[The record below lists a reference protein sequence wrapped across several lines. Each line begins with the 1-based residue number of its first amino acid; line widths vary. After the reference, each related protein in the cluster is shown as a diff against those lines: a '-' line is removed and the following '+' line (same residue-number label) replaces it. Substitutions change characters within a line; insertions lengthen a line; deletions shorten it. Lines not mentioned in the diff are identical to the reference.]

1 MIKRLQNLF
10 RYTGSLGMRN
20 AAAKG
25 LRLARSGD
33 LRKIIRT
40 ARNIWTGALHRPVPN
55 EPWRDR
61 NDYHEWVARFD
72 TLLLSDEEHVREHI
86 AAWPRHPQVS
96 LLMPTYNTDRRMLVE
111 VIESVRAQLYPN
123 WELCIA
129 DDASKHPHVREVL
142 QDYAARDSRIRI
154 VMRTSNGHIC
164 ASTNSALEIATGD
177 WLALLDHDDLLPPH
191 ALYWIARTVVEQ
203 PGVRMIY
210 SDEDK
215 IDEHGARSGAYLKPD
230 WNPELFRGQNMF
242 SHLGAFE
249 ANLVRSVGGFRPGY
263 EGSQDYDLALRC
275 MEQVQPEQIVHVPR
289 VLYHWRVHAES
300 TASSNDAK
308 PYAQVAAERALNDHL
323 DRTGQNGRAHA
334 IDAGYRCVWSVPDQE
349 PVVAVVVR
357 GDTGTFQAQQAL
369 HDILQSDWPEH
380 RLRVYVEGPVGIDS
394 RYTRVQALLPGEA
407 SQHEFGARLVADGC
421 SFVAWM
427 PAGAKPL
434 VAEWLREMVGQALRP
449 NVGLVAPRLQDRHCT
464 VLSAGVIAVP
474 GEHGAPA
481 AWRDLHA
488 GWPADAHG
496 YGGRLQLAQFASWV
510 RPECIMMRL
519 ALHQTLAAHDRPEA
533 DDGSLRFCSALVARG
548 FDLVW
553 TPFASFSLPA
563 LAPLQG
569 PAPVPSG
576 LVDPNYH
583 PNLHLVVADFSLA
596 WPPLTTCVGARP
608 PADS

>member
-1 MIKRLQNLF
+1 MLKQLQNLS
-10 RYTGSLGMRN
+10 RYTGALGRCN
-20 AAAKG
+20 AAAKV
-25 LRLARSGD
+25 LRLVRTGD
-33 LRKIIRT
+33 LRQMLRT
-40 ARNIWTGALHRPVPN
+40 ARNVWSGARYRPVPG
-55 EPWRDR
+55 EPRRDR
-61 NDYHEWVARFD
+61 NDYREWVARFD
-72 TLLLSDEEHVREHI
+72 TLHPDDEARIREHV
-86 AAWPRHPQVS
+86 AAWPRRPLVS

-129 DDASKHPHVREVL
+129 DDASKQPHVREVL
-142 QDYAARDSRIRI
+142 QDYAARDPRIRI
-154 VMRTSNGHIC
+154 VLRTANGHIC

-203 PGVRMIY
+203 AGVRMIY

-215 IDEHGARSGAYLKPD
+215 VDEHGARSGAYLKPD
-230 WNPELFRGQNMF
+230 WNQELFRGQNMF

-249 ANLVRSVGGFRPGY
+249 ARLVRSVGGFRPGY

-275 MEQVQPEQIVHVPR
+275 MEQVRRDQVAHVPR

-323 DRTGQNGRAHA
+323 ARTGQRGSAQA
-334 IDAGYRCVWSVPDQE
+334 IRAGYRCVWAVPDPE
-349 PVVAVVVR
+349 PTVAVIVR
-357 GDTGTFQAQQAL
+357 GDTGTRQARQAL
-369 HDILQSDWPEH
+369 QAVLRSDWPQ
-380 RLRVYVEGPVGIDS
+380 LRVYVEGPGGIASGD
-394 RYTRVQALLPGEA
+394 TRVQALAPGEA
-407 SQHEFGARLVADGC
+407 GQPGFGARLATDGC
-421 SFVAWM
+421 SLVAWL

-434 VAEWLREMVGQALRP
+434 AADWLREMVGQAMRP
-449 NVGLVAPRLQDRHCT
+449 NVGLVAPRLQDRHEI
-464 VLSAGVIAVP
+464 VLSAGVVAVP

-510 RPECIMMRL
+510 RPECVLMQL
-519 ALHQTLAAHDRPEA
+519 ALHQALAADERPEA
-533 DDGSLRFCSALVARG
+533 DDGALRFCAALVARG

-553 TPFASFSLPA
+553 TPFAPFELPA

-569 PAPVPSG
+569 PAPAPSG

-583 PNLHLVVADFSLA
+583 PSLHLAEADFSLA
-596 WPPLTTCVGARP
+596 WPPLTTWVGPRP
-608 PADS
+608 PAGS